1 MCTQAKYAPEASDT
15 QGHRTSVATASSPD
29 RGTWS
34 PVTASSSMTPITIA
48 AVARSVSRPP
58 IHVRA
63 RPRPGD
69 QSVDGR
75 APVVIASEAA
85 ATLEAMVLD
94 VDVDEHGRV
103 QFVLEPQ

>member
-1 MCTQAKYAPEASDT
+1 MLIVSEHASEVIETLVTRPDAPQDAALRI
-15 QGHRTSVATASSPD
+15 G
-29 RGTWS
+29 GTNDGQE
-34 PVTASSSMTPITIA
+34 SM
-48 AVARSVSRPP
+48 AVA
-58 IHVRA
+58 IA